1 MIYPC
6 HILGYPEEID
16 IQHSLFDTFLSITAY
31 LRIMLDLLIIG
42 GGPIG
47 LACGL
52 AAQKANLSFIIVEK
66 GCLVNSLYN
75 YPSTMTFFSTSEK
88 LEIGGVPFVTVHN
101 KPTRADAL
109 EYYRRVALSSNL
121 PVNLFEEVTNVMSV
135 ASGYEITTSKSTYL
149 AKKVILSTGFYDIAV
164 NLDIP
169 GEDLPKVKHY
179 YQDPHY
185 YTSQKVVVVGS
196 SNSAIDVALETYR
209 KGAEV
214 TLVVRGSEISNRVKY
229 WVRPDIINRIKEGS
243 IKAHFNSNLSAIRQH
258 EVDIDTPD
266 GRVTISNDFVM
277 AMTGYKPNFDFLK
290 ETGIQLTDD
299 KFIPTY
305 NPKTMETNQP
315 GLYLAGVVVGGLD
328 THLWFIENSRIHANM
343 IIDDIIRKKE
353 TGD

>member
-1 MIYPC
+1 
-6 HILGYPEEID
+6 
-16 IQHSLFDTFLSITAY
+16 
-31 LRIMLDLLIIG
+31 MLDILIIG

-52 AAQKANLSFIIVEK
+52 AAQKAGLSFVIIEK

-101 KPTRADAL
+101 KPTRNDAL
-109 EYYRRVALSSNL
+109 EYYRRVALSNHL
-121 PVNLFEEVTNVMSV
+121 PINLFEEVTNVTTEN
-135 ASGYEITTSKSTYL
+135 GTYTITTSKATYQ
-149 AKKVILSTGFYDIAV
+149 AKRVILSTGFYDIAV

-179 YQDPHY
+179 YQDPHF
-185 YTSQKVVVVGS
+185 YTLQKVVVVGS

-214 TLVVRGSEISNRVKY
+214 TLVIRGGEVSNRVKY

-243 IKAHFNSNLSAIRQH
+243 IKAYFNSNLQAVRPH
-258 EVDIDTPD
+258 EVDIQTSE
-266 GRVTISNDFVM
+266 GLVTIPNDYVM
-277 AMTGYKPNFDFLK
+277 AMTGYQPNFDFLK
-290 ETGIQLTDD
+290 KLGIVLSED
-299 KFIPTY
+299 KFIPQY
-305 NPKTMETNQP
+305 NPETMETNLP
-315 GLYLAGVVVGGLD
+315 GLYLAGVVCGGLD

-343 IIDDIIRKKE
+343 IINDIVNKR
-353 TGD
+353 

>member
-1 MIYPC
+1 
-6 HILGYPEEID
+6 
-16 IQHSLFDTFLSITAY
+16 
-31 LRIMLDLLIIG
+31 MLDILIIG

-52 AAQKANLSFIIVEK
+52 AAQKAGLSFVIVEK

-101 KPTRADAL
+101 KPTRNDAL
-109 EYYRRVALSSNL
+109 EYYRRVALSNNL
-121 PVNLFEEVTNVMSV
+121 PLNLFEEVTNVKPIDG
-135 ASGYEITTSKSTYL
+135 GYSITTTKVTYQ

-169 GEDLPKVKHY
+169 GEELPKVKHY

-214 TLVVRGSEISNRVKY
+214 TLVVRGPEISSRVKY

-243 IKAHFNSNLSAIRQH
+243 IKAYFSSSLKAIYQT
-258 EVDIDTPD
+258 EVDIETPE
-266 GRVTISNDFVM
+266 GLITIPNDFVM
-277 AMTGYKPNFDFLK
+277 AMTGYKPNFEFLK
-290 ETGIQLTDD
+290 KLGIILSED
-299 KFIPTY
+299 KFIPQY
-305 NPKTMETNQP
+305 NPDTMETNLP
-315 GLYLAGVVVGGLD
+315 GLYLAGVVCGGLD
-328 THLWFIENSRIHANM
+328 THLWFIENSRIHADM
-343 IIDDIIRKKE
+343 IIGDIVAKR
-353 TGD
+353 

>member
-1 MIYPC
+1 
-6 HILGYPEEID
+6 
-16 IQHSLFDTFLSITAY
+16 
-31 LRIMLDLLIIG
+31 MLDLLIIG

-47 LACGL
+47 LTCGL
-52 AAQKANLSFIIVEK
+52 AAQKEGLNFVIVEK

-109 EYYRRVALSSNL
+109 EYYRRVALSNNL
-121 PVNLFEEVTNVMSV
+121 PLNLFEEVTNVKQ
-135 ASGYEITTSKSTYL
+135 AEGRYQIITTKGIYE
-149 AKKVILSTGFYDIAV
+149 AKKVILCTGFYDIAV

-214 TLVVRGSEISNRVKY
+214 TLVVRGSGISNRVKY

-243 IKAHFNSNLSAIRQH
+243 IKVYFNSNLAAIRQT
-258 EVDIDTPD
+258 EVDIDTPE
-266 GRVTISNDFVM
+266 GKITILNDFVM
-277 AMTGYKPNFDFLK
+277 AMTGYKPNFNFLK
-290 ETGIQLTDD
+290 KIGISLTED
-299 KFIPTY
+299 KFIPAY
-305 NPKTMETNQP
+305 NPETMETNQP

-328 THLWFIENSRIHANM
+328 THLWFIENSRIHADM
-343 IIDDIIRKKE
+343 IIADIVSKQ
-353 TGD
+353 